1 MDEPV
6 TPTQPTPPPAQ
17 PSPNSAT
24 PTARHLGFEFRG
36 DGMEYFKIWIVNILL
51 TIVTIGIYSAWA
63 KVRNHRY
70 FYSNLY
76 LDDHNFRYL
85 AQPLTILKGRLIA
98 IAALI
103 AFTFISSVSTIAAL
117 VLGLAL
123 VAAMPYFV
131 NKSLAFNMRMS
142 AYKNIQF
149 RFEGNYGEAFMV
161 LFVWPILGILTLG
174 ILYPLALLKMNEYVV
189 GNSRFGTTTFN
200 FKATYGQYG
209 MIFLTLLGIG
219 VVCGLPL
226 FAISTFVPA
235 LAPVTYLLLVLM
247 YFGMIVYFMTAT
259 TNLFY
264 ASSSIADHS
273 FSASVS
279 MPALAK
285 VMLINAFLVMVTLGL
300 YLPAAKVRM
309 TKYIASCVSLEA
321 ADSLDNFVAAEKEN
335 ISALGEE
342 FGEVFDFGL

>member
-1 MDEPV
+1 MDTPV
-6 TPTQPTPPPAQ
+6 TPTNSSSVEKTQPITPIK
-17 PSPNSAT
+17 T
-24 PTARHLGFEFRG
+24 VRHLGFEFRG

-51 TIVTIGIYSAWA
+51 TIVTVGIYSAWA

-85 AQPLTILKGRLIA
+85 AEPLTILKGRLIA

-103 AFTFISSVSTIAAL
+103 AFTFISGVSPIAAL

-123 VAAMPYFV
+123 VATMPYFV

-149 RFEGNYGEAFMV
+149 RFEGNYGQAFMV
-161 LFVWPILGILTLG
+161 LFVWPILGVLTLG
-174 ILYPLALLKMNEYVV
+174 ILYPLALLKINEYVV
-189 GNSRFGTTTFN
+189 SNTRFGTTAFN

-219 VVCGLPL
+219 VACGLPI
-226 FAISTFVPA
+226 FAISALLPA
-235 LAPVTYLLLVLM
+235 LAPVTYLLLLVM
-247 YFGMIVYFMTAT
+247 YFGMIVYFITAT

-264 ASSSIADHS
+264 ASSSITDNQ

-279 MPALAK
+279 MPELAK
-285 VMLINAFLVMVTLGL
+285 VMLINGFLVIITLGL

-309 TKYIASCVSLEA
+309 TKYIASCINLEA
-321 ADSLDNFVAAEKEN
+321 TDSLDNFVAAEKEN
-335 ISALGEE
+335 VSALGEE